1 MRYWIYVVR
10 KENFE
15 ITSENQFSLI
25 GFPERKMK
33 MAKEV
38 NVGDKVVLYI
48 ASGVSKIPGI
58 LEIKSDYY
66 ESREWIW
73 DDTFPIRLKTKPYII
88 LKKDKFLDMRKLKDK
103 LHFIKNK
110 EVWKVYF
117 MHALKEIDEKDYK
130 VIEQHALKVK

>member
-1 MRYWIYVVR
+1 MKYWLYVLR

-15 ITSENQFSLI
+15 ITSENKFSLI
-25 GFPERKMK
+25 GFPERKLK
-33 MAKEV
+33 IAKEMD
-38 NVGDKVVLYI
+38 VGDKIVLYI

-58 LEIKSDYY
+58 VEIKSDYY

-103 LHFIKNK
+103 LHFIKYK
-110 EVWKVYF
+110 EAWRTYF
-117 MHALKEIDEKDYK
+117 MQAIKKIDDKDYK
-130 VIEQHALKVK
+130 IIEQQILKSK